1 MTVVVPERERY
12 IDVYRAVALVRV
24 MIYHLAG
31 WAWLSIAFP
40 AMGVMFAVAGSLTA
54 RSLQRRPAF
63 DVVAGRLRRLLPPLW
78 LLGAVVVTGM
88 IIVDGGSLGA
98 VVGRWR
104 ELIHWIVPVADP
116 PGDVAAGGGSWAEN
130 IVAPLWYVRAYL
142 WFVLLSP
149 LLMWAFRRWPVR
161 TLLVPLVV
169 VAAAGTGLVDLEALG
184 APGDAVRDFAT
195 YGACWLLGFAHRTG
209 QLRRLPLAAAVAV
222 AAAAMATGLWWALT
236 HPSEDFGYDLNE
248 IPLAQALWS
257 LGVVLLLLRW
267 APPMGGVDRVP
278 GLGRLVDFITARA
291 VTLYLWHNP
300 AIDLAWVLCE
310 RAGVSA
316 VWAAGLVAAALTLLA
331 TMLFGWA
338 EDLAA
343 RRPVRLLPGLL
354 RRRAATRRPVGARA
368 IGLVFGRVGLTA
380 LAAVVLASWVTAPAA
395 DRTPVASD
403 RPWTVS
409 AYLVPWDLDRG
420 LASLPAAAGPLSAVS
435 PVWYTPADDGA
446 LVRNDD
452 SPVEPVAARVRALDL
467 DVVPS
472 ISNFR
477 SGEWDAELVRR
488 LIGSPALRSAHVSA
502 IAETARDQGWDGIDI
517 DYEALE
523 PADYAAFGVFLN
535 DLAAALH
542 ADGRRLTVA
551 LPAGTAADRPELA
564 RLYRLAGAVVDEVRV
579 MAYDYA
585 WEGSGPGPIAPVD
598 WVEDAVAHVVT
609 YVPRERV
616 VLGLAAHGYDWP
628 DPGSGA
634 EGGGQDL
641 MYADAIAVAEEHG
654 REVQWSN
661 DAQTP
666 WFSYADDDGQVRAVW
681 FEDAPSLAAKLEVAA
696 EQRLGGV
703 FLWRVGGE
711 DPTLWDVLDDAP

>member
-1 MTVVVPERERY
+1 MTAAVAERERY

-24 MIYHLAG
+24 MAYHLVG

-63 DVVAGRLRRLLPPLW
+63 DVVAGRLRRLLPPVW

-88 IIVDGGSLGA
+88 VVDGGSLGA
-98 VVGRWR
+98 VAARWH
-104 ELIHWIVPVADP
+104 ELVYWIVPVSDP
-116 PGDVAAGGGSWAEN
+116 SAGGASWADN
-130 IVAPLWYVRAYL
+130 VVAPLWYVRAYL

-149 LLMWAFRRWPVR
+149 ALFWAFRRWPVR
-161 TLLVPLVV
+161 TVLVPLVV
-169 VAAAGTGLVDLEALG
+169 VAVAGTGLVDLDALG

-195 YGACWLLGFAHRTG
+195 YGACWLLGFAHRSG

-222 AAAAMATGLWWALT
+222 AAAAMGAGLWWALT
-236 HPSEDFGYDLNE
+236 HPAEEFGYDLNE

-257 LGVVLLLLRW
+257 LGVVLLLMRW
-267 APPMGGVDRVP
+267 SPPMGALDRVP
-278 GLGRLVDFITARA
+278 GAGRVVDFVTARA

-300 AIDLAWVLCE
+300 AIDLAWVVCE
-310 RAGVSA
+310 AAGVYS
-316 VWAAGLVAAALTLLA
+316 VGLVGVVAAALTVLA
-331 TMLFGWA
+331 TVLFGWA

-343 RRPVRLLPGLL
+343 RRPVRLLPGLV
-354 RRRAATRRPVGARA
+354 RRSAVGRRPVGSRA
-368 IGLVFGRVGLTA
+368 VGLVFGRVGLTA
-380 LAAVVLASWVTAPAA
+380 FAAVVLASWVMAP
-395 DRTPVASD
+395 PPPD
-403 RPWTVS
+403 RPASERAWTVS
-409 AYLVPWDLDRG
+409 AYLVPWDVDRG
-420 LASLPAAAGPLSAVS
+420 LAALPAAAGALTAVS

-452 SPVEPVAARVRALDL
+452 APEGPVATRLRALDL
-467 DVVPS
+467 EVVPS

-477 SGEWDAELVRR
+477 DGAWDAALVRR
-488 LIGSPALRSAHVSA
+488 LVGSPELRAAHVEA
-502 IAETARDQGWDGIDI
+502 IAGTVRDQDWDGIDI

-523 PADYAAFGVFLN
+523 PADFDAFGAFLR
-535 DLAAALH
+535 DLADALH

-564 RLYRLAGAVVDEVRV
+564 ELYRLAGAVVDEVRV

-585 WEGSGPGPIAPVD
+585 WEGSEPGPIAPVA
-598 WVEDAVAHVVT
+598 WVEDVVAHVVAH
-609 YVPRERV
+609 VPRERV

-628 DPGSGA
+628 DTGA
-634 EGGGQDL
+634 AGGGQDL
-641 MYADAIAVAEEHG
+641 MYADATAVAEEHG

-661 DAQTP
+661 DAQAP
-666 WFSYADDDGQVRAVW
+666 WFSYSADGEVRAVW

-696 EQRLGGV
+696 EQGLGGV

-711 DPTLWDVLDDAP
+711 DPTLWSVLDDAP